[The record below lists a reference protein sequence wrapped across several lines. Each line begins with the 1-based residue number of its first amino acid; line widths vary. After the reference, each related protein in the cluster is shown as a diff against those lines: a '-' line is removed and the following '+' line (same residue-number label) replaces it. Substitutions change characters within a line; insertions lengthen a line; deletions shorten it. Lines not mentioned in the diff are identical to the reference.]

1 MCNHFYSST
10 FRILHLVNLYAHW
23 PFLPSPLPGSLL
35 SVFCFCD
42 FDCSEVIKYSSVCV
56 WVCERETTLFH
67 IALIS
72 LELTHVELYVMISF
86 LFEGESYS
94 NACVDQFYFSV
105 HPLMSTWLALFF
117 FFLTALYMSVPQSS
131 SRLCF
136 QFFRVNTQNWNG
148 WVIWSLL
155 VFEKQAI

>member
-117 FFLTALYMSVPQSS
+117 FFWLLCTWVYRKALQDCVSS
-131 SRLCF
+131 SL
-136 QFFRVNTQNWNG
+136 G
-148 WVIWSLL
+148 WILRIGMAGL
-155 VFEKQAI
+155 YGHY